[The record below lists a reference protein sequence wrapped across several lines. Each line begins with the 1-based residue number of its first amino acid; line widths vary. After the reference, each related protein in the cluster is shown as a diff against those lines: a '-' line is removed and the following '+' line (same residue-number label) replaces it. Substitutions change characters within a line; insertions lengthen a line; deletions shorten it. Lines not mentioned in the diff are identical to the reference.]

1 MKYFIASKSIIK
13 LLVLLLVFS
22 WNQVQSQGKTHNFL
36 IGYQNAA
43 GTWTTHGK
51 GRLLLNSNSIVVIG
65 ENRKMPFQETQA
77 NISDENGNLL
87 ISTNG
92 CWIADA
98 TGDTMM
104 NGSGLSP
111 NAFTNDYCNL
121 VPIGL
126 PIMYGNIILPYPNI
140 LDKYIL
146 FHQTGNYNANAVST
160 EIYYSEIDLS
170 LNGGLGA
177 VTSKNQI
184 ILNDNLVWGLAAC
197 KHANG
202 RDWWIVAL
210 RDASTIIHKFLLD
223 SSGITYMGIQNLGFP
238 APVTWGN
245 ATQPTFSPDG
255 TKFVYGSGR
264 GGGISTAFHDVRL
277 FNFDR
282 CTGNFTGLAYIAL
295 NDSSTGFGLAFSPD
309 SKYLY
314 NSSFQRIYQFNTDT
328 SDIAASKTIV
338 AVNDGYYSPVP
349 PYQSDFWLMYLAAN
363 GKIYISSGNSV
374 IDLHYINFPD
384 STGMACDVHLHDL
397 HLPCFNVG
405 SVPNHPNYYLGCD
418 TTQTSC
424 PCLTTGINEI
434 NQHDFRFSIS
444 PNPNNGNFRIMYLL
458 PQNKSGTLQ
467 IFDITGKE
475 IYHQTLPP
483 WSTLQY
489 ISLPKIA
496 DGVYQC
502 TITSNNQRVNKKLV
516 VVE

>member
-36 IGYQNAA
+36 IGYGAVLDSF
-43 GTWTTHGK
+43 TTHSY
-51 GRLLLNSNSIVVIG
+51 GRLLFDNNSVTVVG
-65 ENRKMPFQETQA
+65 ENRKMAFRAAQG

-98 TGDTMM
+98 TGDTML
-104 NGSGLSP
+104 NGGGLTPSG
-111 NAFTNDYCNL
+111 AFTNDWCNAYTGIPFPYSSM
-121 VPIGL
+121 V
-126 PIMYGNIILPYPNI
+126 LPYPSN
-140 LDKYIL
+140 LNKYIL
-146 FHQTGNYNANAVST
+146 FHQTGDYSLGGDIAPNLM
-160 EIYYSEIDLS
+160 YSEIDLS
-170 LNGGLGA
+170 VNGGLGA
-177 VTSKNQI
+177 VTLKSQI
-184 ILNDNLVWGLAAC
+184 LINEPLFPNVTAC
-197 KHANG
+197 RHANG
-202 RDWWIVAL
+202 RDWWIIAFKE
-210 RDASTIIHKFLLD
+210 ASSKVYKILLTPSGIDTIIPQIL
-223 SSGITYMGIQNLGFP
+223 NVPP
-238 APVTWGN
+238 ASFNGGT
-245 ATQPTFSPDG
+245 PTFSRDG
-255 TKFVYGSGR
+255 KKFAYADYWGTLGHVL
-264 GGGISTAFHDVRL
+264 HDVRL
-277 FNFDR
+277 FDFDR
-282 CTGNFTGLAYIAL
+282 CSGVFSNEHIIDISDSIA
-295 NDSSTGFGLAFSPD
+295 GFGLAFSP
-309 SKYLY
+309 SGKYLY
-314 NSSFQRIYQFNTDT
+314 ASSFQRIYQLNTDT

-338 AVNDGYYSPVP
+338 AVNDGYFSPVP
-349 PYQSDFWLMYLAAN
+349 PFQTDFWFMYLAAN
-363 GKIYISSGNSV
+363 GKIYISSGNGV
-374 IDLHYINFPD
+374 IDLHYINYPD
-384 STGMACDVHLHDL
+384 SAGMACSVQQHAL
-397 HLPCFNVG
+397 HLPCYSGRGNV
-405 SVPNHPNYYLGCD
+405 NHPNYYLGCD

-516 VVE
+516 VVRE

>member
-1 MKYFIASKSIIK
+1 MRKIILFYIYVLYPT
-13 LLVLLLVFS
+13 LLCA
-22 WNQVQSQGKTHNFL
+22 QGKTQNFL
-36 IGYQNAA
+36 IGYGAVLDSF
-43 GTWTTHGK
+43 TTSSY
-51 GRLLLNSNSIVVIG
+51 GRLLFNSTNVVVTG
-65 ENRKMPFQETQA
+65 EVRKMAFDATQA

-87 ISTNG
+87 MSSNG

-98 TGDTMM
+98 TGDTML
-104 NGSGLSP
+104 NGDSLNP
-111 NAFTNDYCNL
+111 NAFTNDYCYNSY
-121 VPIGL
+121 PQGL
-126 PIMYGNIILPYPNI
+126 PLSHGNIILPYPNNP
-140 LDKYIL
+140 DKYIL
-146 FHQTGNYNANAVST
+146 FHQTGNYNANPALAST
-160 EIYYSEIDLS
+160 ELYYSEIDLS

-177 VTSKNQI
+177 VTNKNQI
-184 ILNDNLVWGLAAC
+184 ILNDTLSWGLAAC

-210 RDASTIIHKFLLD
+210 KDKATTIIHKFLLD
-223 SSGITYMGIQNLGFP
+223 SSGINYMGTQNLGFP
-238 APVTWGN
+238 APFVGN
-245 ATQPTFSPDG
+245 ATQPVFSPDG

-282 CTGNFTGLAYIAL
+282 CNGNFTGLAYIAL

-314 NSSFQRIYQFNTDT
+314 NASFTQIYQFNTDT
-328 SDIAASKTIV
+328 SDITASKTTV
-338 AVNDGYYSPVP
+338 AINDVFASPIP
-349 PYQSDFWLMYLAAN
+349 PFYTNFWLMYLAAN
-363 GKIYISSGNSV
+363 GKIYISSGNGV
-374 IDLHYINFPD
+374 VDLHYINYPD
-384 STGMACDVHLHDL
+384 SAGMACDVHLHDL
-397 HLPCFNVG
+397 HLPCYSFRGNVY
-405 SVPNHPNYYLGCD
+405 HPNYYLGCD

-424 PCLTTGINEI
+424 PCLTTSINEI
-434 NQHDFRFSIS
+434 EHDFRFSIS

-475 IYHQTLPP
+475 IYHQVLPP

-489 ISLPKIA
+489 VSLPKIA
-496 DGVYQC
+496 EGVYQC